1 MGKSIHEKKELLPSD
16 IFISTLVE
24 EGYNG
29 NFSINQEFIKI
40 VQYDSFDY
48 LVIFA
53 LFKTLQHF
61 DKSENEII
69 TIGHCYLHQL
79 FIDLS

>member
-16 IFISTLVE
+16 IFITLVK
-24 EGYNG
+24 EGYK
-29 NFSINQEFIKI
+29 EFIKI
-40 VQYDSFDY
+40 VEYDSFDY

-61 DKSENEII
+61 NK
-69 TIGHCYLHQL
+69 
-79 FIDLS
+79 